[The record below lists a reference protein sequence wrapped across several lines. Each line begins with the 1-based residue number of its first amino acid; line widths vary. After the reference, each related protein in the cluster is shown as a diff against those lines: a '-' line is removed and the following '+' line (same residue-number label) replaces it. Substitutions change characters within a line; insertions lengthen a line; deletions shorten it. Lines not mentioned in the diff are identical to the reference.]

1 MLPPWMHMPRWVTLW
16 LPVAITFIVQV
27 PIAVI
32 RLRTSL
38 LPGSAVGGL
47 FEARPREAIIS
58 FVLAVLAPIV
68 LAAARRYPGPVVAII
83 SAAASADL
91 LFGHNVSPPYVA
103 LAFALV
109 GAIVRGARVWA
120 WVSTSIAWVVA
131 LTIAMLP
138 PFGAWTPGR
147 VAVTTLGILLL
158 LGIGEGLRSRMERA
172 REYVRDQ
179 RERQRNQV
187 QAERVRIARELHDV
201 LAHSL
206 SQINVQAGVGLHL
219 MERQPEK
226 AADALASIKETSK
239 TALDEVRAV
248 LGVLRAERGADPSA
262 PLVPE
267 PDLDRLD
274 GLIASVRA
282 TGLRVTLDDRVAH
295 DTVPKPVQLAVY
307 RVVQESLTNVQ
318 RHAIGARTATVTLV
332 RAGSRLHLD
341 VLDDGTSAPG
351 PASESGGRGLLGMRE
366 RAELLGGHLTAGP
379 APEGGFRVSAE
390 LPLPEPIPEES

>member
-1 MLPPWMHMPRWVTLW
+1 MLPPWMHLPRWATLW
-16 LPVAITFIVQV
+16 LPVGITFIVQV

-32 RLRTSL
+32 RLRASL
-38 LPGSAVGGL
+38 LPGSVGSSL
-47 FEARPREAIIS
+47 FDARPREAIIS
-58 FVLAVLAPIV
+58 FLLAVLAPIV
-68 LAAARRYPGPVVAII
+68 LAAARRYPGPVIAII

-91 LFGHNVSPPYVA
+91 LFGHDSSPPYVA
-103 LAFALV
+103 LAFAVV

-120 WVSTSIAWVVA
+120 WVSISIAWVVTLAIA
-131 LTIAMLP
+131 LLP
-138 PFGAWTPGR
+138 PFGAWAPGR

-158 LGIGEGLRSRMERA
+158 LGIGEGLRSRMERT
-172 REYVRDQ
+172 REFVREQ
-179 RERQRNQV
+179 RERQRSEV

-267 PDLDRLD
+267 PDLSRLD
-274 GLIASVRA
+274 GLIASVTA
-282 TGLRVTLDDRVAH
+282 TGLRVVLDDRVAH
-295 DTVPKPVQLAVY
+295 ASVPKPVQLAVY
-307 RVVQESLTNVQ
+307 RVVQESLTNAQ
-318 RHAIGARTATVTLV
+318 RHALGARTVNVTLV
-332 RAGSRLHLD
+332 RVGSRLHLD
-341 VLDDGTSAPG
+341 VVDDGTAAPG

-379 APEGGFRVSAE
+379 APEGGFRVAAE
-390 LPLPEPIPEES
+390 FPLPEPTPEKP